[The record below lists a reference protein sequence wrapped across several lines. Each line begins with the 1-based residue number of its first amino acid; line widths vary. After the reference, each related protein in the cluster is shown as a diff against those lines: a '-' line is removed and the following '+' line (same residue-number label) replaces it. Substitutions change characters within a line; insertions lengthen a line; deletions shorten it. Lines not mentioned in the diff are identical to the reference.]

1 MSEAGIKVLP
11 GWPSYSPGLI
21 PQENIWGWAEKKLRS
36 IEHDSDTFGQF
47 QIRVMQAVD
56 AYPVESAVKLVPT
69 IGKRSKEL
77 IEKKGAALKY

>member
-1 MSEAGIKVLP
+1 M
-11 GWPSYSPGLI
+11 
-21 PQENIWGWAEKKLRS
+21 RT
-36 IEHDSDTFGQF
+36 IEHDNDTFGQF

-69 IGKRSKEL
+69 IGKRLKEL